1 MTYPELKQL
10 CEKHHVNCA
19 PTKEADVY
27 LLFPAKGNRCELNI
41 KKGLLTEKI
50 FPEKFQVGSQQC
62 FKNETYYEN
71 LETELRRI
79 SK

>member
-19 PTKEADVY
+19 TTKENDVY
-27 LLFPAKGNRCELNI
+27 RLVTHSQGSFELNVD
-41 KKGLLTEKI
+41 K
-50 FPEKFQVGSQQC
+50 
-62 FKNETYYEN
+62 ETISSLGNNPGEIGYFTDYYEN